1 MSDQQIEEFLAK
13 EPKVPV
19 KFNHDVQGLGK
30 YIGSTKSN
38 NVATNQCVE
47 LPFYIAAV
55 LFKRRLVTMDRPA
68 FLENKVINALQVN
81 PLNVNLRIL
90 CPQFYT
96 FAIKYLELYEDPDLA
111 EILIKSKKIRGL
123 EIFDR
128 AKRIY
133 EDHNEFIEKLD
144 DGEQLMFEKQRAIC
158 EDSYVDYLRDFSKRS

>member
-1 MSDQQIEEFLAK
+1 
-13 EPKVPV
+13 
-19 KFNHDVQGLGK
+19 
-30 YIGSTKSN
+30 
-38 NVATNQCVE
+38 
-47 LPFYIAAV
+47 
-55 LFKRRLVTMDRPA
+55 MDRPA
-68 FLENKVINALQVN
+68 FLENKVVNALQVN

-111 EILIKSKKIRGL
+111 EILIKSKKIRSL

-144 DGEQLMFEKQRAIC
+144 DGEQLTVDLEWLLTKLLEKILI
-158 EDSYVDYLRDFSKRS
+158 SFGIINVHF

>member
-55 LFKRRLVTMDRPA
+55 LFKRPA

-144 DGEQLMFEKQRAIC
+144 DGEQL
-158 EDSYVDYLRDFSKRS
+158 